1 MGEPPMKYEEAHLDF
16 LRKHASKMQRSE
28 LCALFNKTFNATK
41 TESAI
46 KGLCKRLGLP
56 AFSDG
61 RFNKGHIPAN
71 KGTKGVC
78 KANKTSFKKGNT
90 PHNTKKVGSIVLHK
104 EKDGYTYM
112 RIKIAEPNSWQML
125 HAYVW
130 EHKHGKIPEGFCVIF
145 KDRNTFNT
153 SLDNLMLVSR
163 SELSRLNKQYPA
175 IDTSLREV
183 ALQVVKL
190 QHEVIKK
197 GKR

>member
-1 MGEPPMKYEEAHLDF
+1 MNYTNIQEAF
-16 LRKHASKMQRSE
+16 LKEHETVPRKE
-28 LCALFNKTFNATK
+28 LTELFNAEFGTQRTHK
-41 TESAI
+41 AI
-46 KGLCKRLGLP
+46 KGKCKALGLKT
-56 AFSDG
+56 G
-61 RFNKGHIPAN
+61 RNGCFQKGQTPPN

-90 PHNTKKVGSIVLHK
+90 PHNAKKVGSIVLHK
-104 EKDGYTYM
+104 DKDGYTYM
-112 RIKIAEPNSWQML
+112 RIKVAEPNSWQML
-125 HAYVW
+125 HACIW

-153 SLDNLMLVSR
+153 SLNNLMLVSR
-163 SELSRLNKQYPA
+163 SELSRLNKKYSS